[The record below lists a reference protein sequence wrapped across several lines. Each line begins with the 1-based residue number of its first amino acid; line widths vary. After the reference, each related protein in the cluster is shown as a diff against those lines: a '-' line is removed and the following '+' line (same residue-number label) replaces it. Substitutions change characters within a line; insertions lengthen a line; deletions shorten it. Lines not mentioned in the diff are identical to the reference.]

1 MDKENFFETFI
12 GLLQR
17 IMNNPTHDQ
26 LSNSSKGEIA
36 LMIYISD
43 HENVSPGQLIEV
55 LKVGSGRVANALK
68 NLEKKDYIIRKNDNE
83 DHRKTIIFLTEKG
96 KNFVTKSKEEG
107 RKNIFSIY
115 DALGEEDSEHLLR
128 IIEKLINAK
137 EGSNV

>member
-36 LMIYISD
+36 LMIYISNHD
-43 HENVSPGQLIEV
+43 NVSPGQLSEV

-68 NLEKKDYIIRKNDNE
+68 NLEKKVYIIRKNDNE

-96 KNFVTKSKEEG
+96 KEFVTKSKEEG

-137 EGSNV
+137 EDSNV

>member
-36 LMIYISD
+36 LMIYISNHD
-43 HENVSPGQLIEV
+43 NVSPGQLSEV

-68 NLEKKDYIIRKNDNE
+68 NLEKKYYIIRKNDNE

-96 KNFVTKSKEEG
+96 KEFVTKSKEEG

-137 EGSNV
+137 EDSNV

>member
-36 LMIYISD
+36 LMIYISNHD
-43 HENVSPGQLIEV
+43 NVSPGQLSEV

-68 NLEKKDYIIRKNDNE
+68 NLEKKDYIIRKNAND